1 MEIKLNHQQS
11 QLIDDLQLMSSEG
24 RNPNTM
30 DLDLLDTKS
39 LLVALNKED
48 QKVAHVVHNAIPEIT
63 LAVEKI
69 VSAFSKGGRLIYVG
83 AGTSGRL
90 GVLDAVECPPTFS
103 VPDNQIIALIAGGKN
118 AMYKAVEG
126 AEDDRILAV
135 TELKEYKLNKKDV
148 VVGIAAS
155 GRTPY
160 TISALQYAKEVGA
173 VAVGLACN
181 SNSELLNVSNI
192 AICAEV
198 GPEALT
204 GSTRLKSGTEQK
216 LILNMLTTASMVKS
230 GKSYENLMVD
240 VFASNEKLKARAVR
254 IVMQASTCDIHAATV
269 ALTMA
274 DNNVKLAIMLVLTGL
289 PLEEAKVLLESNH
302 GFLRSAVNESVNT
315 PANMNT

>member
-1 MEIKLNHQQS
+1 MEIKVNPQQS
-11 QLIDDLQLMSSEG
+11 QLIDDLQRMASEG

-30 DLDLLDTKS
+30 DLDLLDTTR
-39 LLVALNKED
+39 LLTALNKED
-48 QKVAHVVHNAIPEIT
+48 QKVAQVVNRAIPEIT
-63 LAVEKI
+63 VAVEKI
-69 VSAFSKGGRLIYVG
+69 VEAFNQGGRLIYVG

-103 VPDNQIIALIAGGKN
+103 VSEHQIIALIAGGRS

-126 AEDDRILAV
+126 AEDDPLLAI
-135 TELKEYKLNKKDV
+135 TELQAYNLCNADV

-160 TISALQYAKEVGA
+160 TISALQYAKKVGA
-173 VAVGLACN
+173 VAIGVACN
-181 SNSELLNVSNI
+181 AASTLLSEADI

-204 GSTRLKSGTEQK
+204 GSTRLKSGTAQK

-240 VFASNEKLKARAVR
+240 VYASNDKLKARAVR
-254 IVMQASTCDIHAATV
+254 IVMQASTCDIHTASV
-269 ALTMA
+269 ALAKA
-274 DNNVKLAIMLVLTGL
+274 DNNAKLAILLILTGL
-289 PLEEAKVLLESNH
+289 PIEEAKVLLNSHH
-302 GFLRSAVNESVNT
+302 GFLRSAVNESVNSCVK
-315 PANMNT
+315 

>member
-1 MEIKLNHQQS
+1 MKTKLNIQQS
-11 QLIDDLQLMSSEG
+11 QLINDLQQMSSEG
-24 RNPNTM
+24 RNPATM

-48 QKVAHVVHNAIPEIT
+48 QKVAQVVHNAIPDIAS
-63 LAVEKI
+63 AVESI
-69 VSAFSKGGRLIYVG
+69 VSAFSQGGRLIYVG

-103 VPDNQIIALIAGGKN
+103 VSDQQIIALIAGGKS

-126 AEDDRILAV
+126 AEDDPLLAIS
-135 TELKEYKLNKKDV
+135 ELKECHACQNDV

-160 TISALQYAKEVGA
+160 TISALQYAKKVGA
-173 VAVGLACN
+173 VAIGVACN
-181 SNSELLNVSNI
+181 SGSELLKEADI

-204 GSTRLKSGTEQK
+204 GSTRLKSGTAQK
-216 LILNMLTTASMVKS
+216 FILNMLTTASMIKS

-240 VFASNEKLKARAVR
+240 VYASNEKLRARAVH
-254 IVMQASTCDIHAATV
+254 IVMQASTCDIETATAAL
-269 ALTMA
+269 AKA
-274 DNNVKLAIMLVLTGL
+274 GNNAKLAILLVLTGL
-289 PLEEAKVLLESNH
+289 PINKAKELLENNH
-302 GFLRSAVNESVNT
+302 GFLRSAVNEC
-315 PANMNT
+315 AHI

>member
-1 MEIKLNHQQS
+1 MEIKVNRQQS
-11 QLIDDLQLMSSEG
+11 QLIDDLQLMASEG
-24 RNPNTM
+24 RNPDTM
-30 DLDLLDTKS
+30 DLDLFDTKS

-48 QKVAHVVHNAIPEIT
+48 QKVAHVVHRAIPEIT

-69 VSAFSKGGRLIYVG
+69 VSAFRRGGRLIYVG

-103 VPDNQIIALIAGGKN
+103 VSEHQIIALIAGGES

-126 AEDDRILAV
+126 AEDDPILAI
-135 TELKEYKLNKKDV
+135 TELKSCHLCKEDV

-160 TISALQYAKEVGA
+160 TISALKYAKEIGA
-173 VAVGLACN
+173 VAVGVSCN
-181 SNSELLNVSNI
+181 SGSELLTEADI

-204 GSTRLKSGTEQK
+204 GSTRLKSGTAQK
-216 LILNMLTTASMVKS
+216 LILNMLTTASMVKT

-240 VFASNEKLKARAVR
+240 VHASNEKLKARAVR
-254 IVMQASTCDIHAATV
+254 IVMQATACDIHIATAAL
-269 ALTMA
+269 AKA
-274 DNNVKLAIMLVLTGL
+274 NNNVKLAILLVLTDL
-289 PLEEAKVLLESNH
+289 PIEEAAVLLESKH
-302 GFLRSAVNESVNT
+302 GFLRAAVNDSIEQPIKINV
-315 PANMNT
+315 